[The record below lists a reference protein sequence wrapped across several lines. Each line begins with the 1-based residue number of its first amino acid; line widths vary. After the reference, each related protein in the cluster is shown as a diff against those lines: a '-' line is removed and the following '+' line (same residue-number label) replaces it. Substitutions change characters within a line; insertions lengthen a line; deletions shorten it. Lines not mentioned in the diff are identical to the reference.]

1 MWVAGCLKKSFLFS
15 PIRNT
20 AACNLHQIFLIPE
33 RSAWKLLLV
42 GWMWGVHIAH
52 ARLLGGRVALG
63 QACPSHHLLC
73 LHSWSTDKPM
83 QIPYEW
89 KCLLEGKGLRLWP
102 FPFCG
107 SIVLEPFWRTKLW
120 QSFLAGKAIR
130 APECTSP
137 EGKEVWTVSRA
148 HHHFQEELCSHT
160 QVVEEARHQLGL
172 TSPFWQACLEK
183 DSWGNCGPLKKWMS

>member
-33 RSAWKLLLV
+33 RSACKLLLV

-107 SIVLEPFWRTKLW
+107 SIVLEPFWRTKRALTKLSSRKGH
-120 QSFLAGKAIR
+120 QGPRVYISRREGGLDSEQGSSPLSRGVVLTHTGGGGGQTPAG
-130 APECTSP
+130 PNFPLLTGLP
-137 EGKEVWTVSRA
+137 WEG
-148 HHHFQEELCSHT
+148 
-160 QVVEEARHQLGL
+160 QLG
-172 TSPFWQACLEK
+172 
-183 DSWGNCGPLKKWMS
+183 